1 MGWLRGQDGCP
12 CQSFDLPELL
22 AEETEARAHILRS
35 LVGLVTLLTPGGLGP
50 VLADVGEAQA
60 SFLLSLL
67 FKQGDQWRRTQL
79 PVPTPLRGQAQAFL
93 SLFFSGNLRPPQ
105 LKSPLPPAHSG
116 PWAAHP
122 SVFASRL
129 VNTLLQVLTER
140 GRHFWRFG
148 LGDLQ
153 ASPLPCAV
161 VRWVSPGAAP
171 QRGGG
176 CWKAGLCLDQ
186 QQEGGG
192 HVHCPSED
200 TRKGS

>member
-79 PVPTPLRGQAQAFL
+79 TARAYTSEGPSTGFPVAVLLRKPPPTSTQKPPAPSTLRALG
-93 SLFFSGNLRPPQ
+93 RPP
-105 LKSPLPPAHSG
+105 L
-116 PWAAHP
+116 
-122 SVFASRL
+122 SVCQP
-129 VNTLLQVLTER
+129 TGQ
-140 GRHFWRFG
+140 H
-148 LGDLQ
+148 
-153 ASPLPCAV
+153 
-161 VRWVSPGAAP
+161 AAP
-171 QRGGG
+171 
-176 CWKAGLCLDQ
+176 
-186 QQEGGG
+186 
-192 HVHCPSED
+192 
-200 TRKGS
+200 GSNQAWLPFLEVWPG